1 MKFDTSIVQT
11 RFQSPLGTIIIAATH
26 QGLAGLWFEGQR
38 HLPRELLA
46 PTLVASRTALPPEG
60 ALRLRPGKAGSA
72 APAGE
77 EEPATPVASRR
88 TAMWPSD
95 PEHPV
100 LKEVMRQLGEYFAG
114 RRTEFDVPL
123 DLAHGTA
130 FQQSVWQAL
139 LAIPQGG
146 TASYSEV
153 GRRIG
158 KPAAV
163 RAVGAAVGRNP
174 VSIIVPC
181 HRVMGANG
189 ALTGYAGGLDRKTA
203 LLKLEGV
210 LQEHRP

>member
-11 RFQSPLGTIIIAATH
+11 RFQSPLGTIIIAATAK
-26 QGLAGLWFEGQR
+26 GLAGLWFEGQR
-38 HLPRELLA
+38 HLPPEL
-46 PTLVASRTALPPEG
+46 VDPP
-60 ALRLRPGKAGSA
+60 
-72 APAGE
+72 
-77 EEPATPVASRR
+77 V
-88 TAMWPSD
+88 WPSD
-95 PEHPV
+95 PDHLV
-100 LKEVMRQLGEYFAG
+100 LKEVMQQLTAYFAG
-114 RRTEFDVPL
+114 QRSRFDVPL

-130 FQQSVWQAL
+130 FQQSVWHAL
-139 LAIPQGG
+139 LNIPQGA
-146 TASYSEV
+146 TASYGEV

-189 ALTGYAGGLDRKTA
+189 ALTGYAGGLERKTA

-210 LQEHRP
+210 LQEHRS

>member
-11 RFQSPLGTIIIAATH
+11 RFQSPLGTIIIAATPK
-26 QGLAGLWFEGQR
+26 GLAGLWFEGQR
-38 HLPRELLA
+38 HLPPELAA
-46 PTLVASRTALPPEG
+46 PTLGTDVSSLPPEG

-72 APAGE
+72 APAGGE
-77 EEPATPVASRR
+77 DPPTPVASRR
-88 TAMWPSD
+88 TAGWPHD

-100 LKEVMRQLGEYFAG
+100 LKEVIRQLGEYFAG
-114 RRTEFDVPL
+114 QRAAFDVPL

-130 FQQSVWQAL
+130 FQQAVWQAL
-139 LAIPQGG
+139 LNIPQGG
-146 TASYSEV
+146 TASYGEV
-153 GRRIG
+153 SRRIG

-181 HRVMGANG
+181 HRVMGAKG

-203 LLKLEGV
+203 LLQLEGV
-210 LQEHRP
+210 LQEHRS